1 VNRVYFEGP
10 DLSKVFGWNVLLTPS
25 ASRFMDVYFSAGIR
39 DEKGDAGTGFE
50 TELGVKFRA
59 NVAHSPLKFMGKLT
73 DFWGVR
79 GGFRYV
85 GFSKFSQLGYVIE
98 IGAGV
103 W

>member
-1 VNRVYFEGP
+1 
-10 DLSKVFGWNVLLTPS
+10 
-25 ASRFMDVYFSAGIR
+25 MDVYFSAGIR
-39 DEKGDAGTGFE
+39 DEKHASGSRTGFE

-59 NVAHSPLKFMGKLT
+59 NVAHSPLKFMSKLT

-85 GFSKFSQLGYVIE
+85 GFREFSQLGYVIE